1 MSIRLIS
8 CVPAPTVYNRA
19 SRRNLPVGYSEKP
32 SKTRPSNEDELPRT
46 VDIPVPTKALHSLQ
60 RDLNRLLR
68 RIQDGTCTIS
78 AAYVSAITGTA
89 DGIDQRPRGGEFR
102 VHVGDL
108 PLHELECSDG
118 LTELATLMN
127 VVEGIIK
134 GGLHDS
140 KRTTTQHQTLEVQP
154 RHEDPCAFVNWS

>member
-68 RIQDGTCTIS
+68 RIQDCACAIPATH
-78 AAYVSAITGTA
+78 VSAITSTT
-89 DGIDQRPRGGEFR
+89 DCIDQRPRCGEFR

-108 PLHELECSDG
+108 SLHELECSDG
-118 LTELATLMN
+118 LAELATLMN
-127 VVEGIIK
+127 VIKGIIK

-140 KRTTTQHQTLEVQP
+140 KRTTAQHQTLEVQP
-154 RHEDPCAFVNWS
+154 GHEDRCAFVDRS